1 LPEKLLKRADVI
13 LTGLEAEGA
22 VQPSVPAVP
31 QSATQ
36 APVED
41 SLFTSPV
48 IDHLLSVDVTSMTPI
63 EAISFL
69 YTLQKEAKEGSGR
82 N

>member
-1 LPEKLLKRADVI
+1 M
-13 LTGLEAEGA
+13 
-22 VQPSVPAVP
+22 
-31 QSATQ
+31 
-36 APVED
+36 ED